1 MAPDP
6 LDFYLNRMARA
17 YQEQVWAV
25 ALVGGLCVFVA
36 AHAERLL
43 GAFNLWTVT
52 RAVVLLSVLT
62 LAFVWSRH
70 FIFVNYDRRTKA
82 ALESAASGSVDGVPP
97 ALAALARWSG
107 ISLYSLIVIGLAVT
121 ALRMLAVAN
130 GKMGG

>member
-6 LDFYLNRMARA
+6 LDFYLDRMARA

-52 RAVVLLSVLT
+52 WAVVLLSVLT

-82 ALESAASGSVDGVPP
+82 ALETAASGPVDGVPP
-97 ALAALARWSG
+97 ALVALARWSG
-107 ISLYSLIVIGLAVT
+107 VSLYSLIVIGLAVT
-121 ALRMLAVAN
+121 ALRMLAIAN